1 MNSGDTR
8 RGEFAAWRHP
18 KGSLM
23 RDTTQLVTGAFVLL
37 VAFAPPAGA
46 AQQMVRGRLFVV
58 NDPLPGVNSS
68 RRHILVYG
76 FELPSTK
83 TVAGD
88 PLSDGAQLLVI
99 ASGNTSSS
107 QSFMLP
113 PGAFAE
119 PNGPG
124 WRRLV
129 KRRRA
134 IYTYVDE
141 RGENG
146 PVTSLTIQQVGRSF
160 RIRATL
166 DGRGNNPEIS
176 VVPPNPGSDGGMIV
190 SINGGDSYCVAFG
203 GAAGGKTTDNDAE
216 TFRIT
221 HPRLEGCPLAPDP
234 AAPVD

>member
-1 MNSGDTR
+1 
-8 RGEFAAWRHP
+8 
-18 KGSLM
+18 M
-23 RDTTQLVTGAFVLL
+23 RNTIPLLTGALVLL
-37 VAFAPPAGA
+37 AAFAPPAGA
-46 AQQMVRGRLFVV
+46 AQQMVRGRVLVV
-58 NDPLPGVNSS
+58 TDPLPGVNSS

-76 FELPSTK
+76 AELPSTS
-83 TVAGD
+83 TVVGD
-88 PLSDGAQLLVI
+88 PRSDGAQLLVV
-99 ASGNTSSS
+99 AKGNTSAS
-107 QSFMLP
+107 QTFMLP

-146 PVTSLTIQQVGRSF
+146 PVTGLTIRQVGGSF
-160 RIRATL
+160 RIKATL

-176 VVPPNPGSDGGMIV
+176 VVPPNPGTDGGVIV

-203 GAAGGKTTDNDAE
+203 GAAGGKITDNDAE

-221 HPRLEGCPLAPDP
+221 KARLEGCPVATDP